1 MEASGPPGTKLGNSA
16 ARKREQRTLPD
27 FWRAATLWN
36 PFFYLVDGFRTGFF
50 GRGAVDPW
58 TSLAVVGVTSAAI
71 ALLATVLVARGW
83 RIRN

>member
-1 MEASGPPGTKLGNSA
+1 MPLTFLSGVFYSVDA
-16 ARKREQRTLPD
+16 LPD